1 MGYFFYNLEGIG
13 EVLLI
18 KNCFD
23 KEVTSTKDFDGV
35 TALYNNDEVIG
46 YNVFKIDGLDLSTY
60 QGRIMPVK
68 EEVVNYV
75 NNLLEKY
82 DLPKVDSKISGGFK
96 VGKVLECEDHPDSDH
111 LHVLKVD
118 VGNEV
123 LQIVCGA
130 ANVSKDKL
138 VVVALNDTMMMDG
151 SVIRPGN
158 LRGIAS
164 NGMCCSKRELG
175 LTKDPARVGIILL
188 DESYTVG
195 EDFDFKG

>member
-23 KEVTSTKDFDGV
+23 KPVTSTKDFDGV
-35 TALYNNDEVIG
+35 TALYHDDEVIG
-46 YNVFKIDGLDLSTY
+46 YNVFDLENIDLSSY

-68 EEVVNYV
+68 DELVNYV

-96 VGKVLECEDHPDSDH
+96 VGKVLECVDHPDSDH

-175 LTKDPARVGIILL
+175 LTKDQTRVGIILL
-188 DESYTVG
+188 DETYNVG
-195 EDFDFKG
+195 DNFDFKG

>member
-1 MGYFFYNLEGIG
+1 MDIEELVVIY
-13 EVLLI
+13 
-18 KNCFD
+18 K
-23 KEVTSTKDFDGV
+23 
-35 TALYNNDEVIG
+35 NDEIIG
-46 YNVFKIDGLDLSTY
+46 YNYFNISSYFNDLKLGINYHPSNELVSFINKKI
-60 QGRIMPVK
+60 K
-68 EEVVNYV
+68 E
-75 NNLLEKY
+75 NNLEEIEIIE
-82 DLPKVDSKISGGFK
+82 PNFR
-96 VGKVLECEDHPDSDH
+96 VGKVIECEDIEGTH
-111 LHVLKVD
+111 LHLCKVD
-118 VGNEV
+118 IKDEE

-188 DESYTVG
+188 DESYSVG

>member
-13 EVLLI
+13 NVLLI

-23 KEVTSTKDFDGV
+23 KEVTKTVDYDGV
-35 TALYNNDEVIG
+35 TALYNEDEVIG
-46 YNVFKIDGLDLSTY
+46 YNVFDLSFDLSVY
-60 QGRIMPVK
+60 CGRIMPVPATLVA
-68 EEVVNYV
+68 EVNKLLSKH
-75 NNLLEKY
+75 NLPL
-82 DLPKVDSKISGGFK
+82 VDDKISGGFK
-96 VGKVLECEDHPDSDH
+96 VGKVLECEEHPDSDH

-118 VGNEV
+118 VGEEV

-130 ANVSKDKL
+130 SNVAKDKL
-138 VVVALNDTMMMDG
+138 VVVALNNTMMMDG
-151 SVIRPGN
+151 SIIRPGN

-188 DESYTVG
+188 DDTYKVG